1 MYMNVAEGGGFLGD
15 FRHTARADPLTDPAG
30 AQKAGGKS
38 VAQCC
43 AKISTVVA
51 GCHD

>member
-1 MYMNVAEGGGFLGD
+1 MKSLIKKKLPVS
-15 FRHTARADPLTDPAG
+15 
-30 AQKAGGKS
+30 AQCCAPKVEEK

-43 AKISTVVA
+43 AKVSTAVA

>member
-1 MYMNVAEGGGFLGD
+1 LFEEVIETMQSLIK
-15 FRHTARADPLTDPAG
+15 
-30 AQKAGGKS
+30 KAPQACCAPKVEV

-43 AKISTVVA
+43 AKVSKTVA

>member
-1 MYMNVAEGGGFLGD
+1 MKSLIKKPA
-15 FRHTARADPLTDPAG
+15 TACCAPS
-30 AQKAGGKS
+30 QEK

-43 AKISTVVA
+43 AKVSKNVA

>member
-1 MYMNVAEGGGFLGD
+1 MKSLIKVPKKPDE
-15 FRHTARADPLTDPAG
+15 TACCPSSPTSEP
-30 AQKAGGKS
+30 Q

-43 AKISTVVA
+43 AKVSKTVA

>member
-1 MYMNVAEGGGFLGD
+1 MKSLIKKSKAAAEQSTEGCCS
-15 FRHTARADPLTDPAG
+15 PKK
-30 AQKAGGKS
+30 AQEK

-43 AKISTVVA
+43 AKVSTAVA

>member
-1 MYMNVAEGGGFLGD
+1 MKSLVPQKPKA
-15 FRHTARADPLTDPAG
+15 ACCAPQADTT
-30 AQKAGGKS
+30 

-43 AKISTVVA
+43 AKVSKNVA

>member
-1 MYMNVAEGGGFLGD
+1 MTSLIRKKATAE
-15 FRHTARADPLTDPAG
+15 
-30 AQKAGGKS
+30 KA

-43 AKISTVVA
+43 AKISKVVA

>member
-1 MYMNVAEGGGFLGD
+1 MKSLIKKTEVDL
-15 FRHTARADPLTDPAG
+15 
-30 AQKAGGKS
+30 KAK

-43 AKISTVVA
+43 AKISRTVA

>member
-1 MYMNVAEGGGFLGD
+1 MNKGMKSLIKKGESSN
-15 FRHTARADPLTDPAG
+15 
-30 AQKAGGKS
+30 KA

-43 AKISTVVA
+43 AKISTITA

>member
-1 MYMNVAEGGGFLGD
+1 MKSLIRKKDAAE
-15 FRHTARADPLTDPAG
+15 
-30 AQKAGGKS
+30 KA

-43 AKISTVVA
+43 AKISKVVA

>member
-1 MYMNVAEGGGFLGD
+1 MKSLI
-15 FRHTARADPLTDPAG
+15 TKPAVVSTTSTCCVS
-30 AQKAGGKS
+30 AQEK

-43 AKISTVVA
+43 AKVSKNVA

>member
-1 MYMNVAEGGGFLGD
+1 MKSLVKNRVN
-15 FRHTARADPLTDPAG
+15 
-30 AQKAGGKS
+30 QVKAK

-43 AKISTVVA
+43 AKISRTVA

>member
-1 MYMNVAEGGGFLGD
+1 MKSLI
-15 FRHTARADPLTDPAG
+15 RPK
-30 AQKAGGKS
+30 KATGKG

-43 AKISTVVA
+43 AKISPVVA

>member
-1 MYMNVAEGGGFLGD
+1 MKSLI
-15 FRHTARADPLTDPAG
+15 RPK
-30 AQKAGGKS
+30 KAAAAN

-43 AKISTVVA
+43 AKISPIVA

>member
-1 MYMNVAEGGGFLGD
+1 MKSLIKKGK
-15 FRHTARADPLTDPAG
+15 PAPQQTCCAPKTG
-30 AQKAGGKS
+30 EK

-43 AKISTVVA
+43 AKVSTAVA

>member
-1 MYMNVAEGGGFLGD
+1 MKSLIKKKEAKE
-15 FRHTARADPLTDPAG
+15 
-30 AQKAGGKS
+30 KAVKTEKTK

-43 AKISTVVA
+43 AKISSKVA

>member
-1 MYMNVAEGGGFLGD
+1 MKSLIKKAKRDVQPQCCAP
-15 FRHTARADPLTDPAG
+15 AADP
-30 AQKAGGKS
+30 K

-43 AKISTVVA
+43 AKVSKTVA

>member
-1 MYMNVAEGGGFLGD
+1 MKSLIKKYPKTCCEKPRD
-15 FRHTARADPLTDPAG
+15 ERQEPPKR
-30 AQKAGGKS
+30 KA

-43 AKISTVVA
+43 AKVSKAVA

>member
-1 MYMNVAEGGGFLGD
+1 MKSLIRPKKA
-15 FRHTARADPLTDPAG
+15 A
-30 AQKAGGKS
+30 KAG

>member
-1 MYMNVAEGGGFLGD
+1 MKSLIKKPVVQCCVPA
-15 FRHTARADPLTDPAG
+15 ADP
-30 AQKAGGKS
+30 K

-43 AKISTVVA
+43 AKVSKTVA

>member
-1 MYMNVAEGGGFLGD
+1 MKSLV
-15 FRHTARADPLTDPAG
+15 RKKKTTD
-30 AQKAGGKS
+30 KK

>member
-1 MYMNVAEGGGFLGD
+1 MTSLIKKAAPAPACCAPKAEL
-15 FRHTARADPLTDPAG
+15 
-30 AQKAGGKS
+30 

-43 AKISTVVA
+43 AKVSKTVA

>member
-1 MYMNVAEGGGFLGD
+1 MTSLVKPPACGCQTPAPSRAEQ
-15 FRHTARADPLTDPAG
+15 PAP
-30 AQKAGGKS
+30 A

-43 AKISTVVA
+43 AKISRTVA

>member
-1 MYMNVAEGGGFLGD
+1 MKSLIRPKKAVP
-15 FRHTARADPLTDPAG
+15 AR
-30 AQKAGGKS
+30 

-43 AKISTVVA
+43 AKVSPIVA

>member
-1 MYMNVAEGGGFLGD
+1 MKSLVKKKKAEN
-15 FRHTARADPLTDPAG
+15 
-30 AQKAGGKS
+30 K

-43 AKISTVVA
+43 AKISAIHA

>member
-1 MYMNVAEGGGFLGD
+1 MKSLVKKKEIIEKAEK
-15 FRHTARADPLTDPAG
+15 TEKT
-30 AQKAGGKS
+30 K

-43 AKISTVVA
+43 AKISSKVA

>member
-1 MYMNVAEGGGFLGD
+1 MNSLIKKKESE
-15 FRHTARADPLTDPAG
+15 TCC
-30 AQKAGGKS
+30 

-43 AKISTVVA
+43 AKISPIVA